1 MATADTRAIALVLAL
16 KEELPVFQLALTDK
30 LKTVATAKNPIG
42 AMKDKIVRTELL
54 DSSFDIKASIEALL
68 QTKLIETMLTL
79 VNSIDTKKN
88 LDAPTKQKVYEV
100 NTLVEIY
107 KTYFKNF
114 QIATKDPIQGRMVQ
128 SYYYLIKTIKAV
140 DAITDGGGTVPAADI
155 TAFTSFKRFIQLK
168 AYADILAADLQ
179 QMKTILEERKARDPK
194 KDSSIPGMASGFKPS
209 SIAKIQTATDLLE
222 QTDEKSMQGM
232 IQIAAKLQRMQYPAV
247 DLVFLATG
255 LAKYMKDYL
264 TTGALHKEIFKK
276 FQPDNKLYPIPLFI
290 LQLPILGYKPDGS
303 NLTGTPPGA
312 PLSNGIQGEAPA
324 TDGSMKLRMTSD
336 KELDP
341 GTPGSNPISTP
352 GQTTGST
359 TDLSSAN
366 EQDLALAKRPKGR
379 TIRSY
384 GLEDIPVPPI
394 GTPIPDD
401 WKNIDPY
408 RVFANQYN
416 LINASQTK
424 GDAWAKKI
432 LNEIINNDCFS
443 DPNIMYSTTC
453 PNLRDYLYEMS
464 MASLTGEFTMEPPE
478 IPTNQTYGIVGIKL
492 VIGLDALETSLDPAP
507 ELQGLTGF
515 SRDITKKFLAIR
527 KKVRA
532 LLNPPG
538 VGGSGGLGGSS
549 GGLGGSSGGLGGS
562 SGGLG
567 GSSGGL
573 GGAGTPDFAA
583 TMKTSIDDIRSA
595 LRGLGVVT

>member
-16 KEELPVFQLALTDK
+16 KEELPVFQSALTDK

-42 AMKDKIVRTELL
+42 AMRDKIVRTELL
-54 DSSFDIKASIEALL
+54 DPSFDIKASIEALL
-68 QTKLIETMLTL
+68 QTKRIETMLAL

-88 LDAPTKQKVYEV
+88 LDDPTKQKVYEA

-107 KTYFKNF
+107 KTSFKNF
-114 QIATKDPIQGRMVQ
+114 QVATTDPRRGRVLQ

-140 DAITDGGGTVPAADI
+140 EAINTAADPNI
-155 TAFTSFKRFIQLK
+155 PAIDTTAFESFKRFIQLK

-194 KDSSIPGMASGFKPS
+194 KDSRIPGMASGFKPS

-264 TTGALHKEIFKK
+264 TTGPLHTDIFKK

-303 NLTGTPPGA
+303 NLTGTRPGA

-336 KELDP
+336 KDLDP
-341 GTPGSNPISTP
+341 GTPGSNPVSTP
-352 GQTTGST
+352 GQTGST
-359 TDLSSAN
+359 ADLSSAN
-366 EQDLALAKRPKGR
+366 EQDLALAKQPKGR

-464 MASLTGEFTMEPPE
+464 MASLTGDFTMEPPE
-478 IPTNQTYGIVGIKL
+478 IPTNETYGIVGIKL

-538 VGGSGGLGGSS
+538 VGGSGGSGGSS
-549 GGLGGSSGGLGGS
+549 GGLSGSSGGLGS
-562 SGGLG
+562 A
-567 GSSGGL
+567 
-573 GGAGTPDFAA
+573 GAPDFAA
-583 TMKTSIDDIRSA
+583 TMTKSIGDIRSA